1 MSRNNTRIFLFICT
15 MILYE
20 SIICSSIRNEG
31 RHVRIK
37 IKSTPP
43 FLCRCVLDLIAS
55 HLKTKVSIKYKKKEN
70 PNSQPMRRILKFKTF
85 TFFFRS
91 CNCHLFHSYNV
102 FHIVLPFVSLYL
114 CFIGV
119 ANQRSC

>member
-1 MSRNNTRIFLFICT
+1 MNKIYNSYAVLIKIYDQRITNNTHIQTIICQETIQGFFLFICT

-31 RHVRIK
+31 CHVRIK
-37 IKSTPP
+37 IKSTSP

-70 PNSQPMRRILKFKTF
+70 PNSQPIRRILKFKTF
-85 TFFFRS
+85 TLFFQK
-91 CNCHLFHSYNV
+91 L
-102 FHIVLPFVSLYL
+102 
-114 CFIGV
+114 
-119 ANQRSC
+119 